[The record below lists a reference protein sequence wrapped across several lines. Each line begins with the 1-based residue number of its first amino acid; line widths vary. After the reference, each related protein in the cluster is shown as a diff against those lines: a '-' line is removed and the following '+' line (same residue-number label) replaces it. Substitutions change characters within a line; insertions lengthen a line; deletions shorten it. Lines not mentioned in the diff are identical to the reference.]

1 MQKNEQAED
10 ICISISEKLAH
21 LSPLPSQFSI
31 FRVHDEL
38 RKVNEKAYEPH
49 IIAIG
54 PYHRGKANLMMME
67 EHKLRY
73 LKFYLE
79 GKHHNVQR
87 YIVAMQELE
96 EETRRCYA
104 EPVSLDSNEF
114 VEMMLLDGCFIVELL
129 RKFERIYLREKNDPI
144 FRMDWICNSLQRDL
158 LLFENQ
164 LPFFIL
170 CKLFD
175 MIEVPN
181 QHHRLSYLVLRYFGD
196 ILPGHGYRE
205 KVDGGLQYKI
215 NHLLGL
221 VHINWLPSFSVLK
234 PYGDVANKKED
245 WQFIP
250 CAMELREVG
259 IKFEKMEEGNF
270 FNIKFKNGV
279 MRISPLTIEDRT
291 ESFFR
296 NLIAYEQYSDD
307 NQFKLVTD
315 YVKVMDCL
323 INSPKDVELLC
334 RHGIIDNWLGDAE
347 AVSTIFNKITDSVT
361 VLPNNYFHYAGVFDK
376 VNTHC
381 SKRWNRWMAK
391 LRRNY
396 LNSPWAI
403 ISIFAAFVLLVLTF
417 IQTVV
422 TIKN

>member
-1 MQKNEQAED
+1 MQKNEQAER
-10 ICISISEKLAH
+10 ICNSVSKKLDCV
-21 LSPLPSQFSI
+21 LSLPSQFSI

-38 RKVNEKAYEPH
+38 RKVNEEAYEPH

-54 PYHRGKANLMMME
+54 PYHHGKANLQMME
-67 EHKLRY
+67 EQKLRY
-73 LKFYLE
+73 LKLYLQRK
-79 GKHHNVQR
+79 GDNVQR
-87 YIVAMQELE
+87 YIVAMQALE

-104 EPVSLDSNEF
+104 ELISLNSDKF

-129 RKFERIYLREKNDPI
+129 RKFQREYLREKNDPI
-144 FRMDWICNSLQRDL
+144 FGMDWICNSLQRDL

-164 LPFFIL
+164 LSFFVL

-181 QHHRLSYLVLRYFGD
+181 QHHRFSYLALRYFGD
-196 ILPGHGYRE
+196 ILPGCGYGE
-205 KVDGGLQYKI
+205 KVDGGSQYKI

-221 VHINWLPSFSVLK
+221 VHINWLPSFSALK
-234 PYGDVANKKED
+234 ADGDVANKKED

-250 CAMELREVG
+250 CATELREVG
-259 IKFEKMEEGNF
+259 IKFEKMQEGNF
-270 FNIKFKNGV
+270 FDIKFRNGV

-296 NLIAYEQYSDD
+296 NLIAYEQYSD
-307 NQFKLVTD
+307 NSQFKLITD

-347 AVSTIFNKITDSVT
+347 AVSAIFNKITDSVT

-403 ISIFAAFVLLVLTF
+403 ISISAAFVLLVLTF